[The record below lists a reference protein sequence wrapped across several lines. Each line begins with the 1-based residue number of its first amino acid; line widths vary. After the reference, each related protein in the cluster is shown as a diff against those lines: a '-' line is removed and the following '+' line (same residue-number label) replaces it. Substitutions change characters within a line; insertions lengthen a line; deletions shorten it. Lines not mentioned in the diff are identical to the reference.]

1 MDEAHKSLSKHRYEQ
16 ALTTLSSANLLIQ
29 HGDYEGAA
37 NRTYK
42 EAKANGKKEG
52 AQESR
57 LNDIR
62 ALMNNCHWT
71 AKQAMDA
78 LSISLEEQKKL

>member
-1 MDEAHKSLSKHRYEQ
+1 MYDAF
-16 ALTTLSSANLLIQ
+16 
-29 HGDYEGAA
+29 
-37 NRTYK
+37 K

-71 AKQAMDA
+71 AKQAMDG
-78 LSISLEEQKKL
+78 LSISLEEQKKYLMLL

>member
-1 MDEAHKSLSKHRYEQ
+1 MYDAF
-16 ALTTLSSANLLIQ
+16 
-29 HGDYEGAA
+29 
-37 NRTYK
+37 K
-42 EAKANGKKEG
+42 EAQKEA

-62 ALMNNCHWT
+62 ALMDSCNWT

-78 LSISLEEQKKL
+78 LSISLEEQKKFLMLL